1 MAALLHAR
9 CVEAARQFGEAASHG
24 SELAKKEIGATRWWH
39 YVERG
44 EGCQR
49 GNGGVREDPKK
60 PGGTPNGG
68 ADGRWAREKRGGG
81 GLPSSGEDGG

>member
-24 SELAKKEIGATRWWH
+24 NELAKKETGVSRWQR

-44 EGCQR
+44 EGRQR

-68 ADGRWAREKRGGG
+68 TDGQWARENHGGG
-81 GLPSSGEDGG
+81 GLPSSGEAGG